1 MGLELSGY
9 GVLRLV
15 IMMLMLALTLILM
28 MMMKTCFWPLV
39 MTKRIH
45 VGP

>member
-1 MGLELSGY
+1 
-9 GVLRLV
+9 
-15 IMMLMLALTLILM
+15 MMLMLALTLALTLILM